1 MDFYKII
8 LVNGFS
14 KNNKNFN
21 FLKNHLV
28 SLGFNVEFL
37 NAPLFFR
44 DPAINEKILENKL
57 DEISEINQIENS
69 ISELVL
75 IGFGLG
81 GSIIKKV
88 LHNKKIS
95 NIFIKVILISTPCKR
110 SRISRKLSPFIRLL
124 SKVFKPLRL
133 LRDNRYLS
141 VPLPKD
147 ISIGIIRGVEP
158 NSKIFQKFITEPNDG
173 FFQSNEVVLKGKNIE
188 ILDIPF
194 GRYELLNRRGTAEY
208 IVDFIETGR
217 FKFD

>member
-110 SRISRKLSPFIRLL
+110 SRISRKLSPLIRLL

>member
-194 GRYELLNRRGTAEY
+194 GRYELLQRRGTAEY

>member
-57 DEISEINQIENS
+57 DEISEINQIESS

-110 SRISRKLSPFIRLL
+110 SRISRKLSPLIRLL

>member
-21 FLKNHLV
+21 FLKNHLA

-37 NAPLFFR
+37 NAPLFFK

-57 DEISEINQIENS
+57 DEISEVNQIENS

-95 NIFIKVILISTPCKR
+95 NVFIKVILISTPCKR

-124 SKVFKPLRL
+124 SKVFKPLKL

-141 VPLPKD
+141 IPLPKD

-194 GRYELLNRRGTAEY
+194 GRYELLQRRGTAEY

>member
-21 FLKNHLV
+21 FLKSHLV

-110 SRISRKLSPFIRLL
+110 SRISRKLSPLIRLL